1 MRKTW
6 IQKKNNL
13 RRSMKV
19 KNKPPKSNSP
29 RSPPKKRNKRSRPSK
44 IKQKTRKKIKRS
56 LKNKKKR
63 KKKSNSRKRKKGKAL
78 SKKIMLEQKQSPKNL
93 YYKKLKWLM
102 PPHKNMISMI
112 SRIKHQMIL
121 GLFLLNL
128 QTK

>member
-1 MRKTW
+1 
-6 IQKKNNL
+6 
-13 RRSMKV
+13 MKV
-19 KNKPPKSNSP
+19 KNKLPKSHNP
-29 RSPPKKRNKRSRPSK
+29 RSPPKKMNKRSRTSK

-56 LKNKKKR
+56 LKNKQKR

-78 SKKIMLEQKQSPKNL
+78 SKKIMFEQKQNQKNL

-102 PPHKNMISMI
+102 PPLRNTISMI
-112 SRIKHQMIL
+112 SRIKHLMTL